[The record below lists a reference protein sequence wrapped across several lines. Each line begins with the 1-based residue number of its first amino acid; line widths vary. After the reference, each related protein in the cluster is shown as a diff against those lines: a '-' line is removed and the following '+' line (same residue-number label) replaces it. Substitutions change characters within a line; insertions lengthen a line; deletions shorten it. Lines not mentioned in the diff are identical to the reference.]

1 MQDSAIVK
9 SWFGY
14 VSPLVKFILVFL
26 LGSNH
31 MSLLYNVHCCTVH
44 VVRTSSRYIS
54 LGYPS
59 YHFDLD
65 PGLFVV
71 LITFTVERGFLMFLL
86 NALLQAAVGKTAWV
100 DDLKAVDDM
109 TAVDGV
115 TAGVTVP
122 PAVCCQHSE

>member
-1 MQDSAIVK
+1 
-9 SWFGY
+9 
-14 VSPLVKFILVFL
+14 
-26 LGSNH
+26 
-31 MSLLYNVHCCTVH
+31 
-44 VVRTSSRYIS
+44 
-54 LGYPS
+54 
-59 YHFDLD
+59 
-65 PGLFVV
+65 
-71 LITFTVERGFLMFLL
+71 MFLL